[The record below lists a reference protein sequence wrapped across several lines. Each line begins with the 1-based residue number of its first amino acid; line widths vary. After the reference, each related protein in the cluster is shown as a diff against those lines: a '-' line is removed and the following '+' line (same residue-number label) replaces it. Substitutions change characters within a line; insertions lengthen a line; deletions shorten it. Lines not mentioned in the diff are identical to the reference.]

1 MRGMF
6 MLHGRLA
13 AKPGRRDELLAILT
27 GAADT
32 EHLPGCRLYVVAV
45 DEDDADGV
53 WATEI
58 WVSEEAH
65 DASLR
70 IESVRERIA
79 LAMPLIDVDGIRQ
92 QRLDALVGIPG

>member
-1 MRGMF
+1 MF

-13 AKPGRRDELLAILT
+13 AKPGKRDELLAILT
-27 GAADT
+27 DDSDA
-32 EHLPGCRLYVVAV
+32 ELLPGCRLYVVAV

-58 WVSEEAH
+58 WVSQEAH
-65 DASLR
+65 DASLQ

-79 LAMPLIDVDGIRQ
+79 QAMPLIDVGGIRQ
-92 QRLDALVGIPG
+92 QRLDALTGIPD

>member
-1 MRGMF
+1 MRGVF

-27 GAADT
+27 GQADAGP
-32 EHLPGCRLYVVAV
+32 LPGCRLYVVAV
-45 DEDDADGV
+45 ADDDADGV

-58 WVSEEAH
+58 WESQEAH

-79 LAMPLIDVDGIRQ
+79 RAMPLIDVGGITQ
-92 QRLDALVGIPG
+92 QRLDALVGIPD